1 MDGVCADEEHKFQS
15 AHQLYLATKKPFR
28 DLEIPPRKLLTR
40 RLAATL
46 SSEQSMDM
54 IYHQLQNDSP
64 REETLFQKFL
74 PYNSGLDDD
83 SDPYASDHFRMYEF
97 KIRKCTRSRSHDWT
111 DCPFAHPGEKARRR
125 CPRRFNYS
133 GTVCADFR
141 RGSCSRG
148 DSCDFA
154 HGVFECWLHPSRYR
168 TEACKDGKNCQ
179 RKICF
184 FAHTPGQLRSLSPAE
199 TVVSPNKHVNS
210 GHCAYCRCHPGIH
223 HTNSPTSILDM
234 DKLSPPTS
242 PPFSPAQPGAGF
254 SPISRFSDRLARTES
269 CGMTQLGNGSSSYKD
284 SKNDILIPQAI
295 KDLMQSMKSMN
306 MNAIEAPNRNSMWMD
321 SFIGGDDQSL
331 FAFSPSTSSPCSSG
345 LGRAFPRDCNFG
357 MNNLNEDKFVND
369 QNSTAGPDL
378 DWVNDL
384 LT

>member
-1 MDGVCADEEHKFQS
+1 MDGVCADQQQQHKFQS

-46 SSEQSMDM
+46 SSDQPSYMPD
-54 IYHQLQNDSP
+54 Q
-64 REETLFQKFL
+64 ETLFQKFL
-74 PYNSGLDDD
+74 PYNSGLDNDD
-83 SDPYASDHFRMYEF
+83 SDDPYASDHFRIYEF

-141 RGSCSRG
+141 RGSCNRG
-148 DSCDFA
+148 DSCEFA

-184 FAHTPGQLRSLSPAE
+184 FAHTAGQLRSLSPAE
-199 TVVSPNKHVNS
+199 TVVSPNKQHVNS

-234 DKLSPPTS
+234 EKLSPPTS
-242 PPFSPAQPGAGF
+242 PPFSPAQTGAGF
-254 SPISRFSDRLARTES
+254 SPISRFSDRLTRTES
-269 CGMTQLGNGSSSYKD
+269 CGLTHLGNGGSSSYKD
-284 SKNDILIPQAI
+284 SKNDLMIPQAI
-295 KDLMQSMKSMN
+295 KELMQSMEGMN
-306 MNAIEAPNRNSMWMD
+306 MNAVEAPKMNSMWMD
-321 SFIGGDDQSL
+321 SFIGGGDAQSL
-331 FAFSPSTSSPCSSG
+331 FAFSPSTSSPCGSG
-345 LGRAFPRDCNFG
+345 SGRGFPGECNLG
-357 MNNLNEDKFVND
+357 MNNFHEDKLVND
-369 QNSTAGPDL
+369 QCSTTGGPDL